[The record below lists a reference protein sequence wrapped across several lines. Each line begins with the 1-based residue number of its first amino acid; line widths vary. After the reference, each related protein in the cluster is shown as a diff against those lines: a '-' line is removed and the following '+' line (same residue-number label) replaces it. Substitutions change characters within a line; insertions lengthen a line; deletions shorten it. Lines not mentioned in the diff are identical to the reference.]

1 MLQAYTVLGVFDD
14 ALFVAD
20 TLLADAAVDAAA
32 VDAVA
37 VVSTA
42 VVGVCGSFRRPTKST
57 KAASLAILHP
67 TNTNACITCILCT
80 YIIHV
85 YMHTFSKTH
94 CNRFCHYPTNPN
106 ICFTHILRPYI
117 STNNTTKNKTN
128 IVNKLVM

>member
-32 VDAVA
+32 VDAAAVDAAAVDAVA

-42 VVGVCGSFRRPTKST
+42 VVGACGSFRRPTKST

-85 YMHTFSKTH
+85 YMHTFFKNTLQPFLSLPHK
-94 CNRFCHYPTNPN
+94 PK
-106 ICFTHILRPYI
+106 HIFYTYI
-117 STNNTTKNKTN
+117 TP
-128 IVNKLVM
+128 IY